1 VGEIK
6 VQVKFCSLCHSD
18 ASVKNGAM
26 GPLTGPIILGHE
38 AAGIVHSVGPGVYH
52 LQAGDHVALTPVA
65 PCGTCYYC
73 QRKQHSLCV
82 TSQSIHTNTLPDG
95 ETGFYRNDQQVLR
108 GLGVGGLSEYTIAL
122 ATGAVKLPLDIPLD
136 IACMLGC
143 AVQTGTGAV
152 FNTAAVEPGA
162 SVLVTGLGGVGM
174 ATVQGARIAGATTIV
189 AVDPIAQ
196 RRELALRLGATHTI
210 DPLSQDLAETCS
222 RLTGGIGMDYAF
234 ETAGEAALI
243 AQNVDLVRAGGDII
257 CVGSPAIEQH
267 LTLKHVVLFQ
277 ALGKKLHG
285 CLLGSCNSPYDIPR
299 MVRLWQA
306 GDLKLDAMVTAR
318 RPLEQVNEAF
328 ADLENGVG
336 IRTVL
341 EIGH

>member
-1 VGEIK
+1 M
-6 VQVKFCSLCHSD
+6 Q
-18 ASVKNGAM
+18 
-26 GPLTGPIILGHE
+26 P
-38 AAGIVHSVGPGVYH
+38 
-52 LQAGDHVALTPVA
+52 GDHVALTPVA

-82 TSQSIHTNTLPDG
+82 TSQGIHTNTLPDG
-95 ETGFYRNDQQVLR
+95 ETGFYRNDQKVLR

-122 ATGAVKLPLDIPLD
+122 ATGAVKLSLDIPLD
-136 IACMLGC
+136 IACVLGC
-143 AVQTGTGAV
+143 AIQTGTGAV

-189 AVDPIAQ
+189 AVDPIAR
-196 RRELALRLGATHTI
+196 RRELALQLGATHTI
-210 DPLSQDLAETCS
+210 DPLSQDLAESCA

-277 ALGKKLHG
+277 ALGK
-285 CLLGSCNSPYDIPR
+285 SF
-299 MVRLWQA
+299 
-306 GDLKLDAMVTAR
+306 TAACWGLAT
-318 RPLEQVNEAF
+318 RPTIFRAWC
-328 ADLENGVG
+328 ACGRPA
-336 IRTVL
+336 ISSSTPW
-341 EIGH
+341 